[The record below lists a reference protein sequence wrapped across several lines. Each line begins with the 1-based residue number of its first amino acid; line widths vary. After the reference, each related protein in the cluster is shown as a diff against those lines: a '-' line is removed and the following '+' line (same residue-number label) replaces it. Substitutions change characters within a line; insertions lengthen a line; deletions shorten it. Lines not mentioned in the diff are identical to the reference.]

1 MWLGAGE
8 LLVLLSSCYIAL
20 FLVIGNFNE
29 GQASPESLSIYVATF
44 VGVMLFS
51 LFASGLYQLRLA
63 DNLRSTMI
71 RLAVSAVLGTLLTG
85 GLFLVAPA
93 QWIAPNVVG
102 VCFFTALL
110 GLIGTR
116 LLFYSFCD
124 ATALQRQ
131 VLVIG
136 TGKRAA
142 QLADG
147 LNHGL
152 IRGVNLCGFVPTNDQ
167 ATPQIN
173 PNDIIIPD
181 QDIRALVAELEVE
194 EIVIALDDRRG
205 ALPAEQI
212 LECKMAGTQVTE
224 LLDFFE
230 RYTGAIAIESL
241 NPSSMIYSE
250 GFSGAAM
257 GDWKKRVFDLFAS
270 SLLLI
275 VALPIMLITA
285 LAILIE
291 CGGREPV
298 FYRQTRVGKGG
309 RHFKVFKFRSMCSGA
324 EKSGAQWATANDSRV
339 TRVGRFIRQTRI
351 DELPQ
356 LLNVFQGDMSFVG
369 PRPERPEFVE
379 NLNKSI
385 PYYDIRHK
393 TLPGITGWAQV
404 CYPYGA
410 SEDDA
415 RRKLQYDL
423 YYMKNHS
430 LFLDLTIL
438 FQTVQVCLWR
448 QGAR

>member
-8 LLVLLSSCYIAL
+8 ILVLMSSSYIAL
-20 FLVIGNFNE
+20 SLALGNFDDVQNR
-29 GQASPESLSIYVATF
+29 PESLVIYIGAF

-51 LFASGLYQLRLA
+51 LFASGLYQMRMA
-63 DNLRSTMI
+63 DNLRSTMV
-71 RLAVSAVLGTLLTG
+71 RLAVSILIGGILTG
-85 GLFLVAPA
+85 GLFLVAPPE
-93 QWIAPNVVG
+93 WIAPNVVG
-102 VCFFTALL
+102 VCFAAALL

-116 LLFYSFCD
+116 LVFYSICD
-124 ATALQRQ
+124 ASALQRQ

-136 TGKRAA
+136 AGDRAV
-142 QLADG
+142 QLATSIDQ
-147 LNHGL
+147 GL
-152 IRGVNLCGFVPTNDQ
+152 IRGISLCGFVPINDQ
-167 ATPQIN
+167 KNRRIN
-173 PNDIIIPD
+173 ENDIIYPD
-181 QDIRALVAELEVE
+181 QDLIALVEELNID

-212 LECKMAGTQVTE
+212 LECKMGGTQVTE
-224 LLDFFE
+224 LLDFIE
-230 RYTGAIAIESL
+230 RHTGAINIESL
-241 NPSSMIYSE
+241 NPSSMIFSD

-257 GDWKKRVFDLFAS
+257 GDWKKRVFDLLAS

-275 VALPIMLITA
+275 FALPVMLITA
-285 LAILIE
+285 LAIWLE
-291 CGGREPV
+291 CAGREPV
-298 FYRQTRVGKGG
+298 FYRQTRVGKRG
-309 RHFKVFKFRSMCSGA
+309 RHFEVLKFRSMCSGA
-324 EKSGAQWATANDSRV
+324 EKAGAQWATANDNRV
-339 TRVGRFIRQTRI
+339 TCIGRFIRQTRI

-356 LLNVFQGDMSFVG
+356 LLNVFRGEMSFVG
-369 PRPERPEFVE
+369 PRPERPEFVA
-379 NLNKSI
+379 NLKEGI